1 MEIWEREWKALE
13 SGERVREWRVL
24 ESGNMANKVKLLE
37 AMMMAIPCA
46 VPSNGSTLTRANT
59 AIGSISL

>member
-1 MEIWEREWKALE
+1 MLE

-59 AIGSISL
+59 AIGSISV